1 MENSL
6 YNISPEH
13 ISEFYKNICLAVK
26 KKGLKK
32 EARKEFD
39 YHLDQIRQ
47 APKKWILNEKI
58 RELPRK
64 VDKIVYAEKESLG
77 FENQDELINQ
87 LQEKINY
94 LEDQL
99 SKVKEQRDSAIFEN
113 KQQIQQ
119 VRSYLSK
126 MRTRM
131 EVFFKAKEK
140 RDKRIKEL
148 EQKVIRTARRHGP

>member
-6 YNISPEH
+6 EKIRPEH
-13 ISEFYKNICLAVK
+13 ISEFYRHICLAVK
-26 KKGLKK
+26 KKDQKK
-32 EARKEFD
+32 EARKELD
-39 YHLDQIRQ
+39 YHLDQIKQ
-47 APKKWILNEKI
+47 APKKWILHEKVK
-58 RELPRK
+58 ELPKK
-64 VDKIVYAEKESLG
+64 VDKIVNTEKESLG
-77 FENQDELINQ
+77 YENQEKVIQQ

-94 LEDQL
+94 LEGKL

-119 VRSYLSK
+119 VRSYLSR

-148 EQKVIRTARRHGP
+148 EQKVIRTARRHDP